1 MQRIGR
7 TTNRKYSRNSTGKSI
22 RVDLNLTLEEM
33 FERFISF
40 KQTEGLQERTLND
53 YYMHFTM
60 LMDYIGKDIT
70 RDEITEDL
78 FLDYSAYMI
87 HERGL
92 APHTVNLRI
101 RTMRAFI
108 RYCFKEGWIDVPI
121 HEKFK
126 PIKVEE
132 DTLES
137 LTPAELKVLFSVVDT
152 STYAGFR
159 DLVMLHVLLDT
170 MVRISELLAMKREN
184 VDLKTGLIKLNA
196 SGTKTKKYRVV
207 PLSSKTI
214 KLLQEYIAESAD
226 FNEDTLFLTYDGRPM
241 NDHTFRAKM
250 KEYGELAG
258 IKNKRVSPHTLRHS
272 GALLYILNGGDPFSL
287 QACLGHRDLSMVR
300 KYIQMTNTDVKRQH
314 NQFSPLKSVFK

>member
-1 MQRIGR
+1 MRRIGR
-7 TTNRKYSRNSTGKSI
+7 TSNRKYSRNSSEKSI
-22 RVDLNLTLEEM
+22 QVDLTLEEM

-40 KQTEGLQERTLND
+40 KQTEGLQDRTLSD
-53 YYMHFTM
+53 YFMHFTFF
-60 LMDYIGKDIT
+60 MDYVGKDIT
-70 RDEITEDL
+70 RDEITQGL
-78 FLDYSAYMI
+78 FLDYSSYMI
-87 HERGL
+87 YERGL

-108 RYCFKEGWIDVPI
+108 RYCFKEGWIDYPI

-132 DTLES
+132 DTIEA

-159 DLVMLHVLLDT
+159 DLVMLHCLLDT

-184 VDLKTGLIKLNA
+184 VDLKSGLIKLEA
-196 SGTKTKKYRVV
+196 SDTKTKKYRFV

-214 KLLQEYIAESAD
+214 KLLQEYMNESAD
-226 FNEDTLFLTYDGRPM
+226 FSEDILFLTYDGRPM
-241 NDHTFRAKM
+241 NAHTFRDKLN
-250 KEYGELAG
+250 EYGELAG
-258 IKNKRVSPHTLRHS
+258 IRNKRISPHVWRHS

-287 QACLGHRDLSMVR
+287 QKILGHSDMSMVR
-300 KYIQMTNTDVKRQH
+300 KYIQMTDTDVKRQH
-314 NQFSPLKSVFK
+314 NQFSPLRSVFK